1 MRKLS
6 LFFFAVLV
14 VFSGFSQDVDYARK
28 IISDLTSKQFHGRG
42 YYMHGAKKSAR
53 YLSNEFE
60 KAGLKP
66 AGESYLQPFSISINC
81 ITGNPYLKVDGK
93 NLDAGT
99 EFLISRNAPATN
111 GNFPVVVL
119 NTEPI
124 ALDSLEIL
132 ARTKNLSGSFVV
144 TANNDRELMKT
155 NILDA
160 AGLIMLTQEDL
171 WWHVSNGHTVMDIP
185 VLKVRKAAMPANPE
199 KVTIKIKNKFLKD
212 YTTENVIGM
221 VEGSKYPEKF
231 VLITAHYDH
240 LGRMGKKVFFPGA
253 HDNASGT
260 AMITDLARYFADNP
274 PEISVLF
281 IAFSAEETGL
291 EGSYYYSENP
301 VVPLENT
308 LFSLNLDIIGSGSTG
323 IKVVNGKVLPDYFN
337 ILKRINTQNNYV
349 KKVGKRG
356 EAANSDHYHLYRMG
370 VPAFFIYTT
379 GDEYTEYHTVNDK
392 AEGLPLTAYDGLFRL
407 VSDFILEFPLKP

>member
-1 MRKLS
+1 
-6 LFFFAVLV
+6 
-14 VFSGFSQDVDYARK
+14 
-28 IISDLTSKQFHGRG
+28 
-42 YYMHGAKKSAR
+42 
-53 YLSNEFE
+53 
-60 KAGLKP
+60 
-66 AGESYLQPFSISINC
+66 
-81 ITGNPYLKVDGK
+81 
-93 NLDAGT
+93 
-99 EFLISRNAPATN
+99 
-111 GNFPVVVL
+111 
-119 NTEPI
+119 
-124 ALDSLEIL
+124 
-132 ARTKNLSGSFVV
+132 
-144 TANNDRELMKT
+144 
-155 NILDA
+155 
-160 AGLIMLTQEDL
+160 
-171 WWHVSNGHTVMDIP
+171 
-185 VLKVRKAAMPANPE
+185 
-199 KVTIKIKNKFLKD
+199 
-212 YTTENVIGM
+212 
-221 VEGSKYPEKF
+221 

-370 VPAFFIYTT
+370 VSAFFIYTT